1 MDTITQLDTSRPD
14 ATEHD
19 ASRQVATNDDRYI
32 SLDEARLI
40 FEESGREVTGRTL
53 QRSCKNNHLDCK
65 KVATDT
71 GEKWFALTSSV
82 HRRISELKEFDRLR
96 DERRAATRPDMSG
109 HVGEEKS
116 TGMEHDEQRHVAT
129 SNVSEPVVTS
139 QDNHATE
146 NDMSRPD
153 ATKRDVSAEVS
164 ERERALYEARIAEL
178 NERVHDLRADKDTL
192 TGDKE
197 KLYAQLATKDA
208 QIDRFFSSERDTKT
222 LFGSLQTL
230 IASIM
235 PGSQKSSSDKYVPMR
250 DALNSGLDD
259 QSKH

>member
-1 MDTITQLDTSRPD
+1 MDTIPQDDTSRPD

-19 ASRQVATNDDRYI
+19 VSRQVATSDDGYI
-32 SLDEARLI
+32 SLDEARLL
-40 FEESGREVTGRTL
+40 FEESGREITGRTL

-82 HRRISELKEFDRLR
+82 HRRIAELEAFDRLR
-96 DERRAATRPDMSG
+96 EARRAATRPDVSG
-109 HVGEEKS
+109 HVGEERPSENKS
-116 TGMEHDEQRHVAT
+116 DEQRPVATADMSEPVAT
-129 SNVSEPVVTS
+129 SQESHTTEIDTS
-139 QDNHATE
+139 RRVETE
-146 NDMSRPD
+146 
-153 ATKRDVSAEVS
+153 RDVSPGLS
-164 ERERALYEARIAEL
+164 ERERELYEARIAEL
-178 NERVHDLRADKDTL
+178 SERVHDLRADKDTL

-197 KLYAQLATKDA
+197 KLYAQLATKDV

-235 PGSQKSSSDKYVPMR
+235 PGSSKSSGDKYVPMR
-250 DALNSGLDD
+250 DALDSGLGD
-259 QSKH
+259 QPKH